1 MARRTTVALAITALT
16 LVGAQGAL
24 AIPEEGGGAPTSGC
38 TERARDD
45 LSAGELVIVDAF
57 TSTQATRKAVAFVGL
72 ADNTHP
78 GVVVHTLTEIRR
90 DILCRG

>member
-24 AIPEEGGGAPTSGC
+24 AIPEEGGGAPTAGC
-38 TERARDD
+38 TQRALSD
-45 LSAGELVIVDAF
+45 LSAGELVMVDAF

-72 ADNTHP
+72 TENTHP
-78 GVVVHTLTEIRR
+78 DVIEQALTEIRR